1 MRILLHVLG
10 NGLGVLLA
18 AHVVPGLSYTGGL
31 LYLFV
36 VGLVIG
42 VINALVRPVLTLLSL
57 PLIVLTLGL
66 FYLVVN
72 GAGLWIAAKLLPG
85 LTSTGCLP
93 AILGALVLSV
103 VNWLVAALFER
114 EGRE

>member
-1 MRILLHVLG
+1 MRLVLHVLG

-18 AHVVPGLSYTGGL
+18 TRIVPGLSYSGGL

-42 VINALVRPVLTLLSL
+42 LINALVKPALTLVSL

-72 GAGLWIAAKLLPG
+72 GAGLWLAAKLLPG
-85 LTSTGCLP
+85 LTSAGCIP

-103 VNWLVAALFER
+103 VNWLVAILFER
-114 EGRE
+114 EDRG

>member
-1 MRILLHVLG
+1 MRFALHVLG

-18 AHVVPGLSYTGGL
+18 AHLVPGLSYTGGL
-31 LYLFV
+31 LYLFL

-42 VINALVRPVLTLLSL
+42 LVNALVKPVLTILSL

-85 LTSTGCLP
+85 LTSAGCMP
-93 AILGALVLSV
+93 AILGALILSL
-103 VNWLVAALFER
+103 VNWLVAVLL
-114 EGRE
+114 EGEAAA